1 MREPELPA
9 SEGISMNVSATPLL
23 LRRRIRTE
31 LLAAR
36 LKRELTQ
43 QQVAEAMEW
52 SLSKM
57 NRIEKAKSGISAN
70 DLKALLRLY
79 GVTEEERTEEL
90 LRLARA
96 SRQVPWWTRYKDVA
110 PAKLLKLID
119 YEYAASAINQF
130 ETMFV
135 PGILQTEDY
144 ASAVL
149 DVFYDEKSSAERV
162 GPLVELRIRR
172 TELLTAENAPEF
184 SFLLDESVIHRVVGS
199 PSITGRQLMHLGD
212 MAKLPNISIQVVPF
226 TASVH
231 PGMKG
236 PFKVIHFDDTPDESV
251 VFLESPHGDLIV
263 DDPKEVQDYVDAFRQ
278 IGEKSLTP
286 PDSLSRLAKAAGE
299 MA

>member
-1 MREPELPA
+1 
-9 SEGISMNVSATPLL
+9 MNVGATPLM
-23 LRRRIRTE
+23 LRRRIRAE

-52 SLSKM
+52 SMSKM

-79 GVTEEERTEEL
+79 GITEKEQTEEL
-90 LRLARA
+90 LALARA

-110 PAKLLKLID
+110 PAKLLELID
-119 YEYAASAINQF
+119 YEYAASAIEQF

-149 DVFYDEKSSAERV
+149 EVFYDDKSSAERV
-162 GPLVELRIRR
+162 ASLVELRTRR
-172 TELLTAENAPEF
+172 TELLTAESAPEF
-184 SFLLDESVIHRVVGS
+184 SFLLDESIIHRVVGS
-199 PSITGRQLMHLGD
+199 PSITGRQLMHLVD
-212 MAKLPNISIQVVPF
+212 MAKLPNISIQLIPF

-236 PFKVIHFDDTPDESV
+236 AFKVIQFEDEPDENV

-263 DDPKEVQDYVDAFRQ
+263 EDPREVQDYLGAFRQ
-278 IGEKSLTP
+278 IRKKSLTP
-286 PDSLSRLAKAAGE
+286 LETISRLGKAAGE